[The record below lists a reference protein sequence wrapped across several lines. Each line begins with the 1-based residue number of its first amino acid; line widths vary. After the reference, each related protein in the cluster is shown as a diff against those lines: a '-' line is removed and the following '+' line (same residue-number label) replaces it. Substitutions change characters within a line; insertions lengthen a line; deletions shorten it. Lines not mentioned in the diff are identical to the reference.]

1 MISIDGFEPN
11 REYSVIRKT
20 IGSGMG
26 DALTAYREMG
36 EPKDL
41 SHKQAAELLFRR
53 LYAAEI
59 CCFSRIIID
68 DRTAP

>member
-41 SHKQAAELLFRR
+41 SHKQAAELM
-53 LYAAEI
+53 
-59 CCFSRIIID
+59 
-68 DRTAP
+68 